1 MDYDVDFELVERV
14 TPAVRARV
22 RRTRLVRSA
31 WLSEVRGG
39 EVLLKCEHEQITGSF
54 KVRGP
59 FAKLAEARL
68 ARVVA
73 ASAGNHGMGL
83 AYAAREHAIPC
94 TIYVPRTVPAVKEE
108 KIRALGAELVK
119 APFDS
124 YDPTEEYAR
133 SRSEGALWVSPFDDP
148 HIIAGNGGTTAME
161 IFEEAGAVDAV
172 ILPCGG
178 GGLAIGVGV
187 VARRLAPGAAVI
199 GVNSEASP
207 GMWLSR
213 RDGRAHL
220 RVDSKP
226 TIAEGIE
233 GGVSETTYRLGLRFI
248 DDLIAVSEEAIAR
261 AVVEMRRR
269 EGMTI
274 EGSAAAGVA
283 AVVEGRVARDRKR
296 IVVVLTGGNIDPARL
311 QDLESKAGVKS
322 PKGTRHGGPGA

>member
-1 MDYDVDFELVERV
+1 MSYDIDFAAIERIA
-14 TPAVRARV
+14 PEVRRRV

-31 WLSEVRGG
+31 WLSELRGG
-39 EVLLKCEHEQITGSF
+39 EVLLKCEHEQLTGSF

-59 FAKLAEARL
+59 FAKLAENRP

-83 AYAAREHAIPC
+83 AHAAREHGIPC
-94 TIYVPRTVPAVKEE
+94 TIFVPRTVPAVKEE

-124 YDPTEEYAR
+124 FDPTEEYAR
-133 SRSEGALWVSPFDDP
+133 ARSEGALWVSPFDDP
-148 HIIAGNGGTTAME
+148 DIIAGNGGTTALE
-161 IFEEAGAVDAV
+161 IFEDAGPVDAV
-172 ILPCGG
+172 VLPCGG

-187 VARRLAPGAAVI
+187 AARRLAPGASVI

-213 RDGRAHL
+213 RDGRAHT

-233 GGVSETTYRLGLRFI
+233 GGVSESTYRLGLRFI
-248 DDLIAVSEEAIAR
+248 DDVIVVPESAIAR

-274 EGSAAAGVA
+274 EGSAAAAVA
-283 AVVEGRVARDRKR
+283 AILERRVPPERKR
-296 IVVVLTGGNIDPARL
+296 IVVVLTGGNIDPDRL
-311 QDLESKAGVKS
+311 QRLEASADEKS
-322 PKGTRHGGPGA
+322 TKGARHGGPAA